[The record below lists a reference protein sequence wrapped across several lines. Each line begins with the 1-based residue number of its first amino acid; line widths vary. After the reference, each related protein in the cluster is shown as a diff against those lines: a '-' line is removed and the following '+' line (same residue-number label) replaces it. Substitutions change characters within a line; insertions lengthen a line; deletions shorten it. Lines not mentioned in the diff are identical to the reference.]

1 MLDMVALDR
10 MAHMLAEAAQDM
22 AVYILVAGYLLDN
35 MLSAPASHVRVA
47 AVWGHWAVPVC
58 LKTVMVP
65 KHAPCIAVPYNSQ
78 AHLQTGLTS
87 TAMAVRHPVA
97 RMRWLL
103 ARAFFV

>member
-1 MLDMVALDR
+1 MVPHRLVDAVQDMV
-10 MAHMLAEAAQDM
+10 
-22 AVYILVAGYLLDN
+22 VYIQVAGYLLDN
-35 MLSAPASHVRVA
+35 MLSAPASEIHVMV
-47 AVWGHWAVPVC
+47 VWGHWVVPVC

-103 ARAFFV
+103 ERAFFV